1 MSPTPDH
8 LMFEGISEAGTDAS
22 VSRDAVYDADDWEG
36 ILLEHIEP
44 DDAEHVFVEPGSFG
58 EEGDV
63 GAWIETENL
72 PPIRLE
78 MMVY

>member
-1 MSPTPDH
+1 MSPTTDH
-8 LMFEGISEAGTDAS
+8 LMFEGISDSGSNET
-22 VSRDAVYDADDWEG
+22 VSRDAVYSSDDWDQM
-36 ILLEHIEP
+36 LLEHIEP

-58 EEGDV
+58 EDGDV

-78 MMVY
+78 MMV